1 MEGQRGGRRAAGVQA
16 AVPGRA
22 KPYEEDPASE
32 PGAKSE
38 ACLNGLPLGLSARR
52 GRFRRSCWGPGS
64 FSETFASLGCADEN
78 GVSCF
83 SNTQRAAREA

>member
-1 MEGQRGGRRAAGVQA
+1 MEGQRGGRW

-38 ACLNGLPLGLSARR
+38 ACLNALPSGLSARR
-52 GRFRRSCWGPGS
+52 GCFRGSGWGPGS

-83 SNTQRAAREA
+83 SNTQLAAGEA